1 MLTNDIVSFEKLGP
15 ECCLLQ
21 LWLGLTVLTE
31 VSTLTP
37 IESTNPQEE
46 QSKIIVWKSQ
56 SGGHCTGRDIT
67 LILISLSGL
76 WFSLGA
82 GISNSI
88 VPSVVALKI
97 KNTCSYKILTQSKPV
112 VSISKLHMLRLDCT
126 SLQSHQSICSLPTC
140 IYGSCRFFKCENM
153 CPIHTTQTL
162 QPLPEVKKLILCSTQ
177 LSMKFSLLINMK
189 MPTAFSYLLTEKFS
203 CSTRNFLAQLC
214 LTRKNLSMLVIWDLL
229 AE

>member
-1 MLTNDIVSFEKLGP
+1 MLTNDIVSFEQLGP
-15 ECCLLQ
+15 EYCLLQ
-21 LWLGLTVLTE
+21 LWLGLIVLTE

-88 VPSVVALKI
+88 VPSAVALKI
-97 KNTCSYKILTQSKPV
+97 KNTCSYKILTPLQNLLL
-112 VSISKLHMLRLDCT
+112 SISKLHMPRLNCT

-140 IYGSCRFFKCENM
+140 IYGSCRFFKCETM
-153 CPIHTTQTL
+153 CPIHTTL
-162 QPLPEVKKLILCSTQ
+162 HPLPEVKKTFFVLNPTEHEI
-177 LSMKFSLLINMK
+177 FYMK
-189 MPTAFSYLLTEKFS
+189 MPTAFSYLLTEKF
-203 CSTRNFLAQLC
+203 FLL
-214 LTRKNLSMLVIWDLL
+214 N
-229 AE
+229 